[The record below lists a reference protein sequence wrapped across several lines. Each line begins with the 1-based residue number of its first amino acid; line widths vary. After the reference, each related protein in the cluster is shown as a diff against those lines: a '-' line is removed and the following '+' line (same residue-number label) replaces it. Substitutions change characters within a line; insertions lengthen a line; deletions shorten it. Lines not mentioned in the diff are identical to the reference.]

1 MATPARSPES
11 PPAADLA
18 PATGAAE
25 DAECPPPRQ
34 PQPPQNVLAAP
45 RLRAPNS
52 RGLGAAEFGGATGNV
67 EAPGETFAQRVSLGP
82 ARSPQ
87 GSSGSAPWNAPLPAP
102 IPISFLEGHLVLG
115 PGQARG
121 LVAGLQSQSYRVRPG
136 RRAPVFL
143 ALQRFGSSS
152 ASR

>member
-25 DAECPPPRQ
+25 DAACPPPLQ
-34 PQPPQNVLAAP
+34 PQPLQNVLAAP

-87 GSSGSAPWNAPLPAP
+87 GSSGSAPWDAPLPAP

-115 PGQARG
+115 PCQARG

-152 ASR
+152 APR

>member
-82 ARSPQ
+82 AKSPQ
-87 GSSGSAPWNAPLPAP
+87 GS
-102 IPISFLEGHLVLG
+102 
-115 PGQARG
+115 
-121 LVAGLQSQSYRVRPG
+121 
-136 RRAPVFL
+136 
-143 ALQRFGSSS
+143 
-152 ASR
+152 